1 MRKFLFIII
10 MTIISMVGL
19 LANPALTQKRVPT
32 FDEAVAVIKKY
43 EGMHSPKHWPLIG
56 YGHKVLSGEK
66 YKRGVQLSEKE
77 ADRLLRSDL
86 QKLCARYRNFG
97 KDSLLLAVLAYNI
110 GIGNVGKSSIITKL
124 KTGNRNI
131 KDTYVA
137 HCRYRGKVNSQIQRR
152 RHEEFELL
160 YVN

>member
-1 MRKFLFIII
+1 M
-10 MTIISMVGL
+10 
-19 LANPALTQKRVPT
+19 
-32 FDEAVAVIKKY
+32 
-43 EGMHSPKHWPLIG
+43 
-56 YGHKVLSGEK
+56 VLSGEK

-86 QKLCARYRNFG
+86 KKLCARYRSFG
-97 KDSLLLAVLAYNI
+97 PDSLLLAVLAYNI
-110 GIGNVGKSSIITKL
+110 GIGNVGQSSIITKL
-124 KTGNRNI
+124 KAGNRDI

-160 YVN
+160 YVH

>member
-32 FDEAVAVIKKY
+32 FEEAVAVIKKY

-86 QKLCARYRNFG
+86 QKLCARYRSFG

-110 GIGNVGKSSIITKL
+110 GIGNVGQSSIITKL
-124 KTGNRNI
+124 KAGNRDI
-131 KDTYVA
+131 KETYVA

-152 RHEEFELL
+152 RYEEFELL
-160 YVN
+160 YVH

>member
-10 MTIISMVGL
+10 MAIISMVGL

-86 QKLCARYRNFG
+86 KKLCARYRSFG

-110 GIGNVGKSSIITKL
+110 GIGNVGQSSIITKL
-124 KTGNRNI
+124 KAGNRNI

-152 RHEEFELL
+152 RYEEFELL
-160 YVN
+160 YVQ

>member
-1 MRKFLFIII
+1 
-10 MTIISMVGL
+10 MVGL

-32 FDEAVAVIKKY
+32 FEEAVAVIKKY

-86 QKLCARYRNFG
+86 QKLCARYRSFG

-110 GIGNVGKSSIITKL
+110 GIGNVGQSSIITKL
-124 KTGNRNI
+124 KAGNRDI
-131 KDTYVA
+131 KETYVA

-152 RHEEFELL
+152 RYEEFELL
-160 YVN
+160 YVH